1 MEEFNS
7 LEEVARNIQNKLDAQ
22 TDKKRIIAIYA
33 FNGIGKTRLSNQI
46 GNSESDNTQGDWE
59 NEWIKKIS
67 YNAFFED
74 IFTWDNENYILHF
87 NKNHEII
94 KLVQDQWLETKII
107 DNFRDIM
114 GEQSIKI
121 EPTFD
126 FDEWE
131 VKFKIASGDDASA
144 DNIKISRGEESIFVW
159 SVFYTILDFI
169 ISELTVIESDRS
181 TDIFNNL
188 EYIIIDDPVSS
199 IDDTRIIS
207 LAVKI
212 NNLIRW
218 DYHLNKRLDKK
229 RKELEDWNF
238 GPEYIEQ
245 SLKEFKEEISSKLK
259 LKFLITTH
267 HALFFN
273 VIVNSFKNAD
283 GINFKWFSL
292 SKNSQIFKL
301 KKQGESPFSYH
312 LRVKDILQKAIN
324 DNAIEKYHFNLFRA
338 LLEKTS
344 NFLGYDNWDD
354 CVSWENR
361 QAFVKLLNHYSHNR
375 LSELEWR
382 ELPDDDKNLLVEAF
396 ESFITNFKWEN

>member
-7 LEEVARNIQNKLDAQ
+7 LEEVATNIQKKLDAQ
-22 TDKKRIIAIYA
+22 TDKKKVLAIYA

-46 GNSESDNTQGDWE
+46 ANECDNTEGEGE
-59 NEWIKKIS
+59 NEWIKKLS

-74 IFTWDNENYILHF
+74 IFSWDNENYILHF
-87 NKNHEII
+87 ETNNEII
-94 KLVQDQWLETKII
+94 KLVIDHWLETKII

-121 EPTFD
+121 EPAFD
-126 FDEWE
+126 FDGEE

-169 ISELTVIESDRS
+169 ISELTVIERDKSM
-181 TDIFNNL
+181 DIFNNL

-199 IDDTRIIS
+199 IDDTRIITV
-207 LAVKI
+207 A
-212 NNLIRW
+212 
-218 DYHLNKRLDKK
+218 
-229 RKELEDWNF
+229 
-238 GPEYIEQ
+238 
-245 SLKEFKEEISSKLK
+245 LK
-259 LKFLITTH
+259 LIEIIESNQNNQIKFLITTH

-273 VIVNSFKNAD
+273 VLVNSLKN
-283 GINFKWFSL
+283 INQNKDKKEMKIDFKWFSL

-301 KKQGESPFSYH
+301 KKQGDAPFSYH

-324 DNAIEKYHFNLFRA
+324 DNDVEKYHFNLFRA
-338 LLEKTS
+338 LLEKTA
-344 NFLGYDNWDD
+344 NFFGYDNWYD
-354 CVSWENR
+354 CVSWENG
-361 QAFVKLLNHYSHNR
+361 QVLVKLLNHYSHNR

-382 ELPDDDKNLLVEAF
+382 ELPDDDKKLLAEAF
-396 ESFITNFKWEN
+396 ESFITNFKWKK

>member
-7 LEEVARNIQNKLDAQ
+7 LEEVAINIQNKLDAK
-22 TDKKRIIAIYA
+22 TDKKKVLAIYA

-46 GNSESDNTQGDWE
+46 ANECDNTEGEGED
-59 NEWIKKIS
+59 EWIKKLS

-74 IFTWDNENYILHF
+74 IFSWDNENYILRF
-87 NKNHEII
+87 ETNNEII
-94 KLVQDQWLETKII
+94 KLVIDHWLEMQII

-114 GEQSIKI
+114 WEQAIKL
-121 EPTFD
+121 EPSFD
-126 FDEWE
+126 FNKWE
-131 VKFKIASGDDASA
+131 VNFKIASGDDSST

-169 ISELTVIESDRS
+169 ISELTLIESNRS

-199 IDDTRIIS
+199 IDDTRIILLS
-207 LAVKI
+207 IKI

-218 DYHLNKRLDKK
+218 DYHLDKILEKK
-229 RKELEDWNF
+229 REELKEWKF
-238 GPEYIEQ
+238 TPEYIEQ
-245 SLKEFKEEISSKLK
+245 SLTEFKEETFTKLR

-283 GINFKWFSL
+283 GINFEWFSL

-301 KKQGESPFSYH
+301 KELGKSPFSYH
-312 LRVKDILQKAIN
+312 LRVKDILQKVIN
-324 DNAIEKYHFNLFRA
+324 DNAVEKYHFNLFRA
-338 LLEKTS
+338 LLEKTAI
-344 NFLGYDNWDD
+344 FLGYDNWYD
-354 CVSWENR
+354 CVSRENR
-361 QAFVKLLNHYSHNR
+361 QLFVKLLNHYSHNK
-375 LSELEWR
+375 LSELEWK
-382 ELPDDDKNLLVEAF
+382 ELPDDDKKLLEEAF
-396 ESFITNFKWEN
+396 ESFITNFKWKK

>member
-7 LEEVARNIQNKLDAQ
+7 LEEVVTNIQNKLNAQ

-46 GNSESDNTQGDWE
+46 GNESDNTGGEGE
-59 NEWIKKIS
+59 NEWIKKLS

-74 IFTWDNENYILHF
+74 IFTWDNENCILHC
-87 NKNHEII
+87 NSNHEII
-94 KLVQDQWLETKII
+94 KLVKDQWLEAKII

-114 GEQSIKI
+114 WVSAIKL
-121 EPTFD
+121 EPD
-126 FDEWE
+126 PNFDEWE

-159 SVFYTILDFI
+159 SVFYTILEEVV
-169 ISELTVIESDRS
+169 SELLTNKSDRS
-181 TDIFNNL
+181 TDKFNDL
-188 EYIIIDDPVSS
+188 EYIVIDDPVSS
-199 IDDTRIIS
+199 IDDTRIITV
-207 LAVKI
+207 A
-212 NNLIRW
+212 
-218 DYHLNKRLDKK
+218 
-229 RKELEDWNF
+229 
-238 GPEYIEQ
+238 
-245 SLKEFKEEISSKLK
+245 LK
-259 LKFLITTH
+259 LIEIIKSNQNNQIKFLITTH

-312 LRVKDILQKAIN
+312 LRVKDILQKVIN
-324 DNAIEKYHFNLFRA
+324 DNAVEKYHFNLFRA
-338 LLEKTS
+338 LLEKTA
-344 NFLGYDNWDD
+344 NFLGYDNWYD
-354 CVSWENR
+354 CVSWENG
-361 QAFVKLLNHYSHNR
+361 QALVKLLNHHSHNR

-382 ELPDDDKNLLVEAF
+382 ELPDDNKKLLAEAF
-396 ESFITNFKWEN
+396 ESFITNFKWKN